1 MILVRNTFQVK
12 FGRMKEAIGLMKE
25 NVARA
30 KSAGHKPGRLM
41 TDVTGA
47 FYTLVLELEYENMVE
62 AEKGGREIMTL
73 PGWQES
79 YQKFAAVVDS
89 GRREIFSILS

>member
-12 FGRMKEAIGLMKE
+12 FGRMKEASGLMKE

-47 FYTLVLELEYENMVE
+47 FYTLVLELEYESMAE
-62 AEKGGREIMTL
+62 AEKSASEFMKL
-73 PGWQES
+73 PGWQET

-89 GRREIFSILS
+89 GRREIFSVLS

>member
-12 FGRMKEAIGLMKE
+12 FGRMKEAVALMKE

-30 KSAGHKPGRLM
+30 TSAGNKPGRLM
-41 TDVTGA
+41 TDVTGP
-47 FYTLVLELEYENMVE
+47 FYTLVLEFEYENMAE
-62 AEKGGREIMTL
+62 AEKSTGALMRL
-73 PGWQES
+73 PSWQET

-89 GRREIFSILS
+89 GRREIFSVVA